1 MSGKPSTK
9 DRSCSTRIYLP
20 DTRHTSD
27 QLGNADLDVDTLVC
41 HVPLG
46 FLLALVYPAFGS
58 QNGALGRTGCCR
70 AKCLSWPHRRRS
82 IKKGDMTKLRIV
94 ANAQAEASN
103 SDLRSQV
110 HFCAQTGQIWLHEH
124 RMLLIHAQAQALLR
138 KELIDT
144 LGMARAQGLL
154 TRMGYESGV
163 RDAELART
171 MAQDLSDIEAFMT
184 GPQLH
189 TLEGIVK
196 VTQIRLELDRSAGNF
211 YGEFLWENSWEGQW
225 HRHFFGVHTEPVC
238 WTQIGY
244 ACGYTS
250 AFMGRA
256 ILYKEVECAGMGNDH
271 CRIIGKPVDE
281 WEDASEYAHFFNRE
295 SIAEQLI
302 ALQTQVVELRTSI
315 AEKKGLPAD
324 MVGNSP
330 AFRAAYE
337 LLRHA
342 THNEITVL
350 LLGETGVGKE
360 VFART
365 LHEHGARA
373 KASFV
378 AINCAAIP
386 ADLVEAELFGV
397 EKGAYTGAQASRAG
411 RFERA
416 NGGTLF
422 LDEIGD
428 LPLAAQ
434 AKLLRVLQEGEIERV
449 GGQTVRKVSVR
460 LVAATNVDLRLKVK
474 EGKFRSDLY
483 YRLNAYQIKIP
494 PLRERKEDISPLAKG
509 FLEKYCALHGKRIA
523 GFTDKAKRALLTYAW
538 PGNIRE
544 LQNMI
549 ERGVILAPVGT
560 RIEVHHMF
568 SSIDERASDE
578 FGLDAHG
585 DLRQPVH
592 DVGSELCEAVL
603 GGTMTLDQVEAMLLE
618 RAVDKSHGN
627 LSSAA
632 RMLGVTRP
640 QLAYRLR
647 RLQEEPLSRDSAA
660 PAKPIQP

>member
-1 MSGKPSTK
+1 
-9 DRSCSTRIYLP
+9 
-20 DTRHTSD
+20 
-27 QLGNADLDVDTLVC
+27 
-41 HVPLG
+41 
-46 FLLALVYPAFGS
+46 
-58 QNGALGRTGCCR
+58 
-70 AKCLSWPHRRRS
+70 
-82 IKKGDMTKLRIV
+82 MTKLRVVTQTQGGIDR
-94 ANAQAEASN
+94 N
-103 SDLRSQV
+103 DLRSQV

-163 RDAELART
+163 RDAELARSR
-171 MAQDLSDIEAFMT
+171 AQSLSDVEAFLT
-184 GPQLH
+184 GPRLH

-196 VTQIRLELDRSAGNF
+196 VTQIRLELDRVAGTF

-225 HRHFFGVHTEPVC
+225 HRHYFGIHHEPVC

-256 ILYKEVECAGMGNDH
+256 VLYKEVECAGMGNEH
-271 CRIIGKPVDE
+271 CRIIGKPVEE
-281 WEDASEYAHFFNRE
+281 WEDASAYAHFFNRE

-302 ALQTQVVELRTSI
+302 DLQTQVVQLRTSI
-315 AEKKGLPAD
+315 GDKEGLPAD

-337 LLRHA
+337 LLRQA
-342 THNEITVL
+342 AGNQITVL

-365 LHEHGARA
+365 LHERGARSQ
-373 KASFV
+373 ASFV

-386 ADLVEAELFGV
+386 PDLVESELFGV
-397 EKGAYTGAQASRAG
+397 EKGAYTGALASRAG

-416 NGGTLF
+416 DGGTLF
-422 LDEIGD
+422 LDEVGD

-434 AKLLRVLQEGEIERV
+434 AKLLRVLQEGEIERL
-449 GGQTVRKVSVR
+449 GGQTVRKVNVR
-460 LVAATNVDLRLKVK
+460 LVAATNVDLRLLVK

-483 YRLNAYQIKIP
+483 YRLNAYQINIP
-494 PLRERKEDISPLAKG
+494 PLRERKEDISPLARR
-509 FLEKYCALHGKRIA
+509 FLEKYSAIHGKRLK

-544 LQNMI
+544 LQNM
-549 ERGVILAPVGT
+549 V
-560 RIEVHHMF
+560 
-568 SSIDERASDE
+568 
-578 FGLDAHG
+578 
-585 DLRQPVH
+585 
-592 DVGSELCEAVL
+592 
-603 GGTMTLDQVEAMLLE
+603 
-618 RAVDKSHGN
+618 
-627 LSSAA
+627 
-632 RMLGVTRP
+632 
-640 QLAYRLR
+640 
-647 RLQEEPLSRDSAA
+647 
-660 PAKPIQP
+660 